1 MWEYNYSVNS
11 ADLYHHGVKGMKWG
25 VRRNRK
31 TSGNLTN
38 REIKKYAKKGYA
50 KDAYN
55 RNKSSAGKI
64 YDKVTGAHKINAD
77 ITYNMSSKKKN
88 KARAEKYLKDK
99 QKYKN
104 MPLKQKA
111 ARKVAKGASIAAKS
125 GKKTLAQVAHYQQTK
140 HTMNAV
146 GNALRGD
153 FGGFSA
159 SLYYSS
165 LYGRAEEYLRD

>member
-1 MWEYNYSVNS
+1 MWNYNYSTS
-11 ADLYHHGVKGMKWG
+11 PELYHHGVKGMKWG

-77 ITYNMSSKKKN
+77 ITYNMSSKKEN

-99 QKYKN
+99 QKHKN

-111 ARKVAKGASIAAKS
+111 ARKVAKGASIVAKS
-125 GKKTLAQVAHYQQTK
+125 GKKTLGQIAHYQRTK
-140 HTMNAV
+140 ESMNAM
-146 GNALRGD
+146 GNLLRGD
-153 FGGFSA
+153 IGGA
-159 SLYYSS
+159 SSSMYMAS